1 MEDARGGNTNKDID
15 MGVSG
20 DQRREMCGYWILGVY
35 NLRII
40 AVIEE
45 TKWSIRSISGL
56 QAGGIFF
63 PFDISDH

>member
-1 MEDARGGNTNKDID
+1 MNKDID

-35 NLRII
+35 NPRII
-40 AVIEE
+40 IVTKE

-56 QAGGIFF
+56 QTRGIFF
-63 PFDISDH
+63 PFDILDH